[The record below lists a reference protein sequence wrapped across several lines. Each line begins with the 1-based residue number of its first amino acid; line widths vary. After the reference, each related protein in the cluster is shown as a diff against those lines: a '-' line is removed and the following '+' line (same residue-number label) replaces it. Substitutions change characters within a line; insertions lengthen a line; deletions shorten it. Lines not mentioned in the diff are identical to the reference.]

1 MAKEI
6 SYIIGKK
13 SYTPKRNVLD
23 KENLKIIEKQFS
35 LSIPLITGA
44 KINDKKKETNIFI
57 GKEIDLK
64 EFFYKK
70 YLLEKYDVS
79 LDMIIDMALEGFKKA
94 CLLNY
99 KKYDQALIGLTEKD
113 VVVPDFY
120 SFRQKILEEIN
131 EAN

>member
-57 GKEIDLK
+57 GKEIDLQ

-70 YLLEKYDVS
+70 TAPHRFDAGRRTMRINFFIFCRLS
-79 LDMIIDMALEGFKKA
+79 
-94 CLLNY
+94 
-99 KKYDQALIGLTEKD
+99 
-113 VVVPDFY
+113 
-120 SFRQKILEEIN
+120 EIN
-131 EAN
+131 LYAAMAFFVQKLPCMNATGRTTESAMAITIKKT

>member
-44 KINDKKKETNIFI
+44 KIKDKKKETNIFI

-70 YLLEKYDVS
+70 
-79 LDMIIDMALEGFKKA
+79 
-94 CLLNY
+94 
-99 KKYDQALIGLTEKD
+99 
-113 VVVPDFY
+113 
-120 SFRQKILEEIN
+120 
-131 EAN
+131 